1 MIVTI
6 LLWIYFAFM
15 TAVYGVGTV
24 KLLRGLLRLQDD
36 IILPFSV
43 LVLLGLNTIAWMSS
57 ALSLFLKM
65 SWGAHL
71 FVFAGALGL
80 AWFHRNEIK
89 TSFHNEFRQKH
100 QVYWMVALLG
110 GITTLLYAVKVP
122 SNSDTLL
129 YHAQAIHWIED
140 FPVVPGLANLDP
152 RLGLNSNWFVVNALF
167 SLSFLK
173 LQSFHLIPSFLFLTC
188 LFYFLGGLQNILSG
202 DLRLS
207 QFFKTGFIPF
217 GFYLLMEEI
226 SSPGTDLPVFL
237 FYWVI
242 LCLWTESIERNE
254 ASRLLEIIVFFL
266 SIFVITYKVSGGVTL
281 LIGLWIL
288 ARLAVQRNYRL
299 LGICMGIS
307 VVILL
312 PWLIRNFILS
322 GYWLYP
328 EPLMKTLSPN
338 VDWQVPLERVVF
350 LKGGIQA
357 WGFSPGLRWANIA
370 SLSLQERLSIWFGR
384 LTINQTSTFLVALF
398 SPVLFGL
405 FSLPARSMNKTGIS
419 RYWIVIFTGFLS
431 LLFWLLSAPN
441 FRFGYSFVIAM
452 IVLGLAP
459 LGKLL
464 FEKLERYRQYLII
477 GLILILSLQQVHVM
491 LGARRDGTQYLDYV
505 VLPASYPHVSTDP
518 CRMGDQTIL
527 CARNW
532 RQCGYNAFPCVPQA
546 PQNVE
551 MRGDSLRAGFH
562 STRFK

>member
-6 LLWIYFAFM
+6 LLWVYFAFV
-15 TAVYGVGTV
+15 TAAYGAGTV
-24 KLLRGLLRLQDD
+24 KFLRGLLRLQDD
-36 IILPFSV
+36 LILPFSI
-43 LVLLGLNTIAWMSS
+43 LVLLGLNTIAWVSS
-57 ALSLFLKM
+57 ALSLFMRM

-71 FVFAGALGL
+71 LLFAGALFF
-80 AWFHRNEIK
+80 AWSHRNKIK
-89 TSFHNEFRQKH
+89 TSFNKQFRQKH
-100 QVYWMVALLG
+100 WVYWMMALLG
-110 GITTLLYAVKVP
+110 GIATILYAVKIP
-122 SNSDTLL
+122 SNPDTPL

-140 FPVVPGLANLDP
+140 FPAVPGLANLDP

-167 SLSFLK
+167 SLSFLN
-173 LQSFHLIPSFLFLTC
+173 LQSFHLVPSFLFLTC
-188 LFYFLGGLQNILSG
+188 LFYFLDGLQNILTG

-207 QFFKTGFIPF
+207 QFLKTGFIPF

-242 LCLWTESIERNE
+242 LCLWTESMERDE
-254 ASRLLEIIVFFL
+254 ESRFLEIVVFFL
-266 SIFVITYKVSGGVTL
+266 SMFVITYKVSGGVIL

-288 ARLAVQRNYRL
+288 ARLVAPKNYRL
-299 LGICMGIS
+299 LGICLGIGA
-307 VVILL
+307 VILL

-350 LKGGIQA
+350 FRGGIQA

-384 LTINQTSTFLVALF
+384 LTINQTSTFLLALF
-398 SPVLFGL
+398 SPVLFWL

-419 RYWIVIFTGFLS
+419 RYRIVIFTGFLS

-441 FRFGYSFVIAM
+441 FRFGYSFVVAL

-464 FEKLERYRQYLII
+464 FEKLERHRQYLII
-477 GLILILSLQQVHVM
+477 ALILVLSLQQVHVM
-491 LGARRDGTQYLDYV
+491 LEARSDSTHFFDYV
-505 VLPASYPHVSTDP
+505 VLPASYPHAPSDP
-518 CRMGDQTIL
+518 CRIGDQTIL
-527 CARNW
+527 CARKW
-532 RQCGYNAFPCVPQA
+532 RQCGYDAFPCVPQA

-551 MRGDSLRAGFH
+551 MRGDTLHAGFH
-562 STRFK
+562 WTRPE